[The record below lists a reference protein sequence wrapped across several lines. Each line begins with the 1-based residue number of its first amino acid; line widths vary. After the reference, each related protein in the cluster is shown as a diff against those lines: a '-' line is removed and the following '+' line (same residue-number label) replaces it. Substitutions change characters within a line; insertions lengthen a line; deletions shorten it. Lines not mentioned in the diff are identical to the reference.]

1 MLFPGFLG
9 GFFGNWNFFREM
21 GYPTKKRPLVIPY
34 VIKTCADNNFIIKF
48 IYDIYIFQESEVEIR
63 IHLKITSIMRNF
75 KPIMIYNLSAHRKNF
90 VDWHNFEGFEQ
101 VVSFDFDIDMRWL
114 TKVREKIFTNFINY
128 INAKTTIKRKT
139 AFQIIIHRDYETFF
153 GSLTFSSI

>member
-1 MLFPGFLG
+1 M
-9 GFFGNWNFFREM
+9 
-21 GYPTKKRPLVIPY
+21 
-34 VIKTCADNNFIIKF
+34 KF
-48 IYDIYIFQESEVEIR
+48 KETEVEIC
-63 IHLKITSIMRNF
+63 IDLKISSIMQNF
-75 KPIMIYNLSAHRKNF
+75 AAIMIYNLSAHRKNF